1 MRKKFLGRMKT
12 QGIESLLRKNN
23 LALLNWGGGAELTS
37 LLFKIK
43 NKNLNIYDK
52 MLALVFSD

>member
-23 LALLNWGGGAELTS
+23 LALLNLGGGAELTS